1 MSVCYDI
8 TKFFVKLF
16 GMLGLLWLIVWF
28 GTSDNVNDK
37 WPMMFFVIL
46 FLFIVVRMDREYSR
60 RVMVRE
66 FRRNVSREN
75 SNRRNRRN
83 RRNRQEGPGI
93 NIIRQHILSVD
104 QTKVIGSEK
113 CVICL
118 DDYNHNHNVG
128 ELECEHKFHQ
138 ECIEKWLMEKTIC
151 PLCKYNV
158 LSSND
163 DESLDDNPRYIDD
176 DDEFL
181 NDNPEHVN
189 NNISLEIIVR

>member
-8 TKFFVKLF
+8 TKFFVKLI

-28 GTSDNVNDK
+28 GTSDNVNDR
-37 WPMMFFVIL
+37 WPMMFFVLL
-46 FLFIVVRMDREYSR
+46 FLFIVVKMDREYSR
-60 RVMVRE
+60 RIMRRQ
-66 FRRNVSREN
+66 FRRNTGREM
-75 SNRRNRRN
+75 SNRRN
-83 RRNRQEGPGI
+83 RRNRQEGPDI
-93 NIIRQHILSVD
+93 NIIRQHISSVD
-104 QTKVIGSEK
+104 KTKVIGSER

-118 DDYNHNHNVG
+118 DDYDYNHNVG

-163 DESLDDNPRYIDD
+163 SSSLDDNP
-176 DDEFL
+176 
-181 NDNPEHVN
+181 EHIVSEN
-189 NNISLEIIVR
+189 NEISLQIIIR